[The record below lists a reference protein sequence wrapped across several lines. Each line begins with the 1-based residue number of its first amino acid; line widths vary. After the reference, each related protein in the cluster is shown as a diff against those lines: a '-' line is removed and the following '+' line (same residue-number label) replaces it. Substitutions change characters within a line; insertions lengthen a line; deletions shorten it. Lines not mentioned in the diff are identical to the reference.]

1 MKYYLAIDIGA
12 SSGRHMLSWIEDG
25 KMRLQEVYRFY
36 NGMDQVD
43 GHLCWDV
50 GRLFAEIVAGMKEC
64 KKIGKIPTSMG
75 IDTWAVDYVLLDDKD
90 QVLGKTYGYRDG
102 RTQGVDED
110 VYKIISEEELYSR
123 TGIQK
128 QSFNTI
134 YQLMA
139 VKKNNPEHLKAAKN
153 FLMLPDYFHFL
164 LTGQKC
170 SEYTNATSTQLIN
183 AQTNDWDRE
192 LIERL
197 GYPQEMFLPLSQP
210 GTLVGS
216 FTKEIEEEVGF
227 SCEVVLPATH
237 DTGSA
242 VMAVPGEGDKNLY
255 ISSGT
260 WSLMGIENKTAICTE
275 ESRKRNFT
283 NEGGYEYRYRY
294 LKNIM
299 GLWMIQSVRKEL
311 SPDEGFGSICEH
323 AATETITSIVDA
335 NDDRF
340 LAPQNMTAEVQA
352 ACRES
357 GQKVPEGIY
366 QVAAV
371 IYNSLAK
378 CYADTV
384 REIEKIEHVTYPC
397 INIVG
402 GGANAAYL
410 NELTAKAT
418 GKTVYAGPTEA
429 TAIGNI
435 MAQMIAAGE
444 LQDLAEA
451 RKCVFH
457 SFEIKEEKG
466 C

>member
-1 MKYYLAIDIGA
+1 M
-12 SSGRHMLSWIEDG
+12 
-25 KMRLQEVYRFY
+25 
-36 NGMDQVD
+36 
-43 GHLCWDV
+43 
-50 GRLFAEIVAGMKEC
+50 
-64 KKIGKIPTSMG
+64 
-75 IDTWAVDYVLLDDKD
+75 
-90 QVLGKTYGYRDG
+90 
-102 RTQGVDED
+102 
-110 VYKIISEEELYSR
+110 
-123 TGIQK
+123 
-128 QSFNTI
+128 
-134 YQLMA
+134 
-139 VKKNNPEHLKAAKN
+139 
-153 FLMLPDYFHFL
+153 
-164 LTGQKC
+164 
-170 SEYTNATSTQLIN
+170 
-183 AQTNDWDRE
+183 
-192 LIERL
+192 
-197 GYPQEMFLPLSQP
+197 
-210 GTLVGS
+210 
-216 FTKEIEEEVGF
+216 
-227 SCEVVLPATH
+227 
-237 DTGSA
+237 
-242 VMAVPGEGDKNLY
+242 
-255 ISSGT
+255 
-260 WSLMGIENKTAICTE
+260 
-275 ESRKRNFT
+275 
-283 NEGGYEYRYRY
+283 
-294 LKNIM
+294 
-299 GLWMIQSVRKEL
+299 
-311 SPDEGFGSICEH
+311 
-323 AATETITSIVDA
+323 DA